1 MPPRFHT
8 AKRLGQETQAILEG
22 SNLHHIRNVLRMTPG
37 DQITLFDGSG
47 GEYEA
52 NIIKINSNGV
62 LVELGK
68 FVDENRVPR
77 LEIILGLVM
86 IKSGLMDLVVQKATE
101 LGVHAIYPLTSE
113 RCEIKLS
120 GARADKKL
128 QHWKDIAIGACQQCG
143 MNLVPDT
150 GPMLTVQEFMRVMDS
165 DLKLIGQPQSDTS
178 ISDIDG
184 VFDSITLIIG
194 PEGGFNDKELSVA
207 RDHGF
212 VTFCLGPRTLRAET
226 ASIAATVLCQSQFG
240 DLQVSRNR
248 PTGSIAQ

>member
-1 MPPRFHT
+1 MPPRFYTT
-8 AKRLGQETQAILEG
+8 ACLAPARQAILEG
-22 SNLHHIRNVLRMTPG
+22 PDLHHIRNVLRMTPG

-52 NIIKINSNGV
+52 KITEINANRVS
-62 LVELGK
+62 VELGK
-68 FVDENRVPR
+68 FVDEDRVPR
-77 LEIILGLVM
+77 LEIVLGMVM
-86 IKSGLMDLVVQKATE
+86 IKSAAMDLVVQKATE

-113 RCEIKLS
+113 RCTIKLC
-120 GARADKKL
+120 GLRADKKL

-150 GPMLTVQEFMRVMDS
+150 GQMLTVQEFMYVMDS
-165 DLKLIGQPQSDTS
+165 QLKLICQPESDTS

-184 VFDSITLIIG
+184 AFDSITLIIG
-194 PEGGFNDKELSVA
+194 PEGGFNDQELSVA

-212 VTFCLGPRTLRAET
+212 VEFSLGPRTLRAET

-248 PTGSIAQ
+248 PPGSTAR